1 MIDGIPTPAC
11 VNVTAAWVC
20 DCEAMVPVEDA
31 TVPVEDATV
40 PDAPVND
47 GIVTDDP
54 VMIVLAVPAELI
66 ESVRLACPTADEA

>member
-1 MIDGIPTPAC
+1 
-11 VNVTAAWVC
+11 
-20 DCEAMVPVEDA
+20 MVPVEDA